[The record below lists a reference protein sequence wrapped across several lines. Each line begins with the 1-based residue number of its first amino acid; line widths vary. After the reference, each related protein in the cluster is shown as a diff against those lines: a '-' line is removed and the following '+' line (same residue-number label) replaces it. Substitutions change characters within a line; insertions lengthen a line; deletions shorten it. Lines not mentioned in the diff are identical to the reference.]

1 MGNPKKN
8 KLKPSNSFL
17 QYSGLG
23 MQMAVIIGGMAWL
36 GNYLDERAQKE
47 TPVFT
52 IVLSL
57 IGVAAGLYLG
67 LKGIISRSE

>member
-8 KLKPSNSFL
+8 KSKPFNNFL

-23 MQMAVIIGGMAWL
+23 MQMAVVIGGMAWL
-36 GNYLDERAQKE
+36 GDYLDNRSQNE
-47 TPVFT
+47 TPLYT
-52 IVLSL
+52 LVLSL